1 MSVESVLEVEERRMR
16 AKTLTQQVCVE
27 PRTSALNM
35 TLTAA
40 AAQAPAAAPAACA
53 QAAAS
58 GGCRSTGQTGRRT
71 DTRPDRYIDSAP
83 HTMRAAP
90 ITVKLNPQRNEEVAW
105 RKRQC
110 NEQCQVHAGE
120 EGHARPGS
128 TTPRRGRDSPWK
140 SQ

>member
-1 MSVESVLEVEERRMR
+1 MR

-71 DTRPDRYIDSAP
+71 DTRPDRYIDSTP
-83 HTMRAAP
+83 HTMRAAS
-90 ITVKLNPQRNEEVAW
+90 ITVKLNPNETRELRGGRDNAMNNARCTQA
-105 RKRQC
+105 RKTTHGLDRQH
-110 NEQCQVHAGE
+110 QDVDG
-120 EGHARPGS
+120 
-128 TTPRRGRDSPWK
+128 TPRGRVSENERGQR
-140 SQ
+140 